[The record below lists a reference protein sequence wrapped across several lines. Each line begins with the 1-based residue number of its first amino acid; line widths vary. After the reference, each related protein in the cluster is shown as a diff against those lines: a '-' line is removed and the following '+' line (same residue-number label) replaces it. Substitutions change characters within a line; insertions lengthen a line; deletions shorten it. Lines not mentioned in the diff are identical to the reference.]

1 MMAWPRA
8 LHGISVVHLGESH
21 WKVLRS
27 GAVRA
32 LKADRKGANPYLHL
46 ASSQV
51 QSDPE
56 AWSILQTLR
65 DVRELGDHEVV
76 EPTLGLFSSN
86 LDFLPANGPS
96 AILLSRLRR
105 LGWEV
110 GSQGQALSRTVW
122 VLSAFCVLPGMS
134 WWCGL
139 DLLGGT
145 FWQLLWHIALPLMD
159 SNMWTCLSWPLPC
172 RVLVPL
178 TWCICVVT

>member
-105 LGWEV
+105 LGW
-110 GSQGQALSRTVW
+110 GSGQ
-122 VLSAFCVLPGMS
+122 PGP
-134 WWCGL
+134 GL
-139 DLLGGT
+139 VQDSLGT
-145 FWQLLWHIALPLMD
+145 FSILRVAWDELVVRVRLAWGHVLATAVAHRPTFDGLQHVD
-159 SNMWTCLSWPLPC
+159 LSELASCP
-172 RVLVPL
+172 
-178 TWCICVVT
+178 VVFWSL